1 MRMLF
6 YWAILALT
14 CGYALARGRRHERIA
29 ATVCI
34 VASLAMPFVL
44 APFAARYDGIE
55 AGVAVV
61 DIGVLV
67 AFVLIAIDSNRFW
80 PLWVAGLQLTSSMS
94 HMLKAIVRPFA
105 VGLWCRRSVLE
116 LPDPVH
122 HRRRDLARPAPRA
135 VADSRSLTSRRACL
149 GPVGLA

>member
-6 YWAILALT
+6 YWAVLALAS
-14 CGYALARGRRHERIA
+14 GYALARGRRHERIA
-29 ATVCI
+29 AIVCI

-55 AGVAVV
+55 AGVAAV

-80 PLWVAGLQLTSSMS
+80 PLWIAGLQLTSSMS
-94 HMLKAIVRPFA
+94 HLLKAISSDLLPWAYGAAGQFWSYPILFIIAAAAWRSQ
-105 VGLWCRRSVLE
+105 RRE
-116 LPDPVH
+116 
-122 HRRRDLARPAPRA
+122 PA
-135 VADSRSLTSRRACL
+135 LTA
-149 GPVGLA
+149 AH

>member
-29 ATVCI
+29 AIVCV

-67 AFVLIAIDSNRFW
+67 AFILIAIDSNRFW
-80 PLWVAGLQLTSSMS
+80 PLWIAGLQLTSSLS
-94 HMLKAIVRPFA
+94 HILKAISSDLLPWAYGAAGQFWSYPILFIIAGATWR
-105 VGLWCRRSVLE
+105 GQRRE
-116 LPDPVH
+116 
-122 HRRRDLARPAPRA
+122 PA
-135 VADSRSLTSRRACL
+135 LTPAL
-149 GPVGLA
+149 